1 MRKGKTMKPTEAA
14 KTMFAGFA
22 MVLGVTS
29 GAGAWGIFRGVVTS
43 VPVSGGWVF
52 LAVAVA
58 AFASI
63 PVAFAVI
70 KKVVK

>member
-1 MRKGKTMKPTEAA
+1 MNATEAA

-22 MVLGVTS
+22 MVLGVTA
-29 GAGAWGIFRGVVTS
+29 GAGAWGVFRGIVTS
-43 VPVSGGWVF
+43 VPVAGGWVF
-52 LAVAVA
+52 LAVAVS

>member
-1 MRKGKTMKPTEAA
+1 MNPTEAA

-22 MVLGVTS
+22 MVLSVTA

-43 VPVSGGWVF
+43 VPVSGDWVF
-52 LAVAVA
+52 LAVAVTA
-58 AFASI
+58 VASI

-70 KKVVK
+70 KRVAK

>member
-1 MRKGKTMKPTEAA
+1 MNPTEAA

-22 MVLGVTS
+22 MVLSVTA
-29 GAGAWGIFRGVVTS
+29 GAGAWGVFRGIVTS

-58 AFASI
+58 AVASI

-70 KKVVK
+70 KRVAK

>member
-1 MRKGKTMKPTEAA
+1 MNPTEAA

-22 MVLGVTS
+22 MVLSVTA
-29 GAGAWGIFRGVVTS
+29 GDGAWGIFRGIVTS

-58 AFASI
+58 AVASI
-63 PVAFAVI
+63 AVSFAVI
-70 KKVVK
+70 KKVAK